1 MFRGLCVSVVIL
13 SVAKVMVKGLVTE
26 TPASDADAY
35 STPPAPVTGVVL
47 TTTCSHS
54 NGTPVADPSDLRYF
68 YSILEG
74 DSTLFS
80 IGESSGEFSVAD
92 QPFDYEEH
100 GTWCAFSATWTLTP
114 A

>member
-35 STPPAPVTGVVL
+35 STPPAPVTDVVL

-80 IGESSGEFSVAD
+80 ILESPVESSQWQTS
-92 QPFDYEEH
+92 H
-100 GTWCAFSATWTLTP
+100 LTMRSMVP
-114 A
+114 GVPSLLPGL